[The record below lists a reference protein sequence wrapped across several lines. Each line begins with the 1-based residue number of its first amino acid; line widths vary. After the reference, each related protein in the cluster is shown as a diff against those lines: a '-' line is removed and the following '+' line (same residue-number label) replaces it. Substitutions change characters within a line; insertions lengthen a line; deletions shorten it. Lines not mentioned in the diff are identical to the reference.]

1 MTEELERIVLDFAQ
15 MRSFAK
21 EPFLFADGDGIRIT
35 DIEGRQYVDGLSGVF
50 VNSLGYRNRAIIDAM
65 TAQLERLHFAPPL
78 HGTTP
83 VALDLVAALLQFAP
97 KGMGAVKLLS
107 GGSEAT
113 EAAMKLARQYHKQT
127 GHPNKYKIIARY
139 GSYHG
144 ATMGALSASGSWER
158 KAIFEPLVAGF
169 LHVHPPDCPHCPFD
183 KVYPDCAI
191 TCARLIERTILAEG
205 PETVAAV
212 IMEPISISSAGFVVP
227 PPEYFTI
234 LREICDRHG
243 VLLIF
248 DEIITGFG
256 RLGTPFGA
264 DYYGVV
270 PDLLCCGKGMSGG
283 YAPLAAVLIAEQV
296 WAAFLGEPEERLE
309 FHHGNTYGGNPVAC
323 AAGLAA
329 LRQIQDR
336 HLVSNARDL
345 GAHLRSRLEQIALQS
360 CFVGEVR
367 GAGLLQGM
375 EFVRDRSTRQPF
387 PPTVRPG
394 KLVEVAAKERGLL
407 LRAGADFVALAP
419 PLIVTRQEVDLI
431 CDIVAE
437 SLQAVEATLEAA
449 AGAPVGKAPA

>member
-1 MTEELERIVLDFAQ
+1 VTEEIERIVLDFTQ
-15 MRSFAK
+15 MRTFAK
-21 EPFLFADGDGIRIT
+21 DPFLFAEGDGIRVT
-35 DIEGRQYVDGLSGVF
+35 DVAGKAYIDGLSGVF
-50 VNSLGYRNRAIIDAM
+50 VNSLGYRNRAIIDAV

-83 VALDLVAALLQFAP
+83 VALELVQALLAFAP
-97 KGMGAVKLLS
+97 QGMGAVKLLS

-127 GHPNKYKIIARY
+127 GHPNKFKIIARY
-139 GSYHG
+139 GGYHG

-158 KAIFEPLVAGF
+158 KSVFEPLAAGF
-169 LHVHPPDCPHCPFD
+169 LHVHPPDCYHCPFG
-183 KVYPDCAI
+183 KTYPDCAI
-191 TCARLIERTILAEG
+191 TSARLVERTIEAEG
-205 PETVAAV
+205 PDTIAAV
-212 IMEPISISSAGFVVP
+212 IMEPISVSSAGFVVP

-283 YAPLAAVLIAEQV
+283 YAPLAAVLIAERV

-309 FHHGNTYGGNPVAC
+309 FHHGHTYGGNPVAC

-329 LRQIQDR
+329 LRQIHER
-336 HLVSNARDL
+336 ELVQNARVR
-345 GAHLRSRLEQIALQS
+345 GAQLRSRLDAMAPRHRFI
-360 CFVGEVR
+360 GDVR

-375 EFVRDRSTRQPF
+375 EFVQDRATRQSF
-387 PPTVRPG
+387 PPPVRPG
-394 KLVEVAAKERGLL
+394 KLVEAAAKERGLL
-407 LRAGADFVALAP
+407 LRAGSDFVALAP
-419 PLIVTRQEVDLI
+419 PLIVTPQDVDLV
-431 CDIVAE
+431 CDILAD
-437 SLQAVEATLEAA
+437 SLLAVEADLEAA
-449 AGAPVGKAPA
+449 AGAPPAMALA

>member
-1 MTEELERIVLDFAQ
+1 MEELERIVLDFTQ
-15 MRSFAK
+15 MRTFAK
-21 EPFLFADGDGIRIT
+21 DPFLFAEGDGIRVT
-35 DIEGRQYVDGLSGVF
+35 DVAGKAYIDGLSGVF
-50 VNSLGYRNRAIIDAM
+50 VNSLGYRNRAIIDAV

-83 VALDLVAALLQFAP
+83 VALELVEALLQFAP
-97 KGMGAVKLLS
+97 QGMGAVKLLS

-127 GHPNKYKIIARY
+127 GHPNKFKIIARY
-139 GSYHG
+139 GGYHG

-158 KAIFEPLVAGF
+158 KSVFEPLAAGF
-169 LHVHPPDCPHCPFD
+169 LHVHPPDCYHCPFG
-183 KVYPDCAI
+183 KVYPECAI
-191 TCARLIERTILAEG
+191 TCARLVERTIEAEG

-212 IMEPISISSAGFVVP
+212 IMEPISVSAAGFVVP
-227 PPEYFTI
+227 PAEYFTI

-296 WAAFLGEPEERLE
+296 WTAFLGEPEERLE
-309 FHHGNTYGGNPVAC
+309 FHHGHTYGGTPVAC

-336 HLVSNARDL
+336 DLVRNARER
-345 GAHLRSRLEQIALQS
+345 GAQLRRRLEAMALRYR
-360 CFVGEVR
+360 FIGDVR

-375 EFVRDRSTRQPF
+375 EFVRDRATRQSF
-387 PPTVRPG
+387 PPMVRPG
-394 KLVEVAAKERGLL
+394 KVVEGAAKERGLL

-419 PLIVTRQEVDLI
+419 PLIVTAEDVDAI
-431 CDIVAE
+431 CDILDE
-437 SLQAVEATLEAA
+437 SLLAVEAELEAA
-449 AGAPVGKAPA
+449 AGAPPAMALA